1 MTCYILAE
9 IQIDD
14 RGRYADYESG
24 FLAIL
29 TAYEGQVI
37 AVDEART
44 LLEGQAFGHRTVILK
59 FASEVAALNW
69 YESEAYQ
76 KLMTHRQAASQA
88 NVSIIHGLD

>member
-9 IQIDD
+9 IQIND
-14 RGRYADYESG
+14 RDRYADYESG

-37 AVDEART
+37 AVDEARAV
-44 LLEGQAFGHRTVILK
+44 LEGQAFGHRTVILK
-59 FASEVAALNW
+59 FSSEAAALTW
-69 YESEAYQ
+69 YESEEYQ

>member
-37 AVDEART
+37 AVDEARI
-44 LLEGQAFGHRTVILK
+44 LLEGQAFGQRTVILK
-59 FASEVAALNW
+59 FASEVAALTW

-76 KLMTHRQAASQA
+76 KLVTHRQAASQA

>member
-14 RGRYADYESG
+14 RSRYADYESG

-37 AVDEART
+37 AVDELAPFLRDKPSD
-44 LLEGQAFGHRTVILK
+44 TV
-59 FASEVAALNW
+59 
-69 YESEAYQ
+69 
-76 KLMTHRQAASQA
+76 R
-88 NVSIIHGLD
+88 